1 MILLITTNLFIKP
14 FGRMEFLMKIL
25 GSGHYVPKTIVSN
38 DDLSKIVDTN
48 DEWISSRTGIS
59 TRHISDGE
67 GVSDIASKAAIL
79 AMEDANINAT
89 DIDMILLATMT
100 PDSMLPN
107 NASIIQKNIGA
118 INATCFDLNAAC
130 SGFLFALN
138 TANAYLSSGMCK
150 NILVIGAETL
160 SKIVDW
166 SDRSSCV
173 LFGDGAGA
181 MVVTVDDTKA
191 YYSVSGSDGS
201 KGHVLTGG
209 ATLLK
214 NMLVNKDET
223 NIMTDD
229 YYMHMDGQEVFKFAV
244 KAMGRTVKN
253 ALAKID
259 MPQEQID
266 WLVPHQANIR
276 IIESAAKR
284 LAMPMEKVVVNIHK
298 YGNMSAACIPIALAE
313 AAAEKKFKKGDI
325 IALSG
330 FGAGLG
336 SGFGSGLGCAF
347 GFGFRSILPKI
358 FGPRTSSFTS
368 IT

>member
-1 MILLITTNLFIKP
+1 M
-14 FGRMEFLMKIL
+14 RIL
-25 GSGHYVPKTIVSN
+25 GSGHYVPKNIVTN

-59 TRHISDGE
+59 TRYISDGE
-67 GVSDIASKAAIL
+67 GVSDLASKAALL
-79 AMEDANINAT
+79 ALKDANISAT

-118 INATCFDLNAAC
+118 INATCFDINAAC

-138 TANAYLSSGMCK
+138 TAHAYLSSGICK

-166 SDRSSCV
+166 SDRASCV

-181 MVVTVDDTKA
+181 MVVTADNTKA
-191 YYSVSGSDGS
+191 FYSVSGSDGS

-214 NMLVNKDET
+214 NMLVNSEET
-223 NIMTDD
+223 NIMTDN

-244 KAMGRTVKN
+244 TKVPECINEVLTKANLT
-253 ALAKID
+253 AEDID
-259 MPQEQID
+259 CFI
-266 WLVPHQANIR
+266 LHQANVR
-276 IIESAAKR
+276 IISSVAKR
-284 LAMPMEKVVVNIHK
+284 LGVSPDKLPINLNK
-298 YGNMSAACIPIALAE
+298 YGNTSAATIPILFDE
-313 AAAEKKFKKGDI
+313 LKKSSSLDNAKRVIF
-325 IALSG
+325 SG
-330 FGAGLG
+330 FGGGLTWG
-336 SGFGSGLGCAF
+336 ASLVE
-347 GFGFRSILPKI
+347 L
-358 FGPRTSSFTS
+358 
-368 IT
+368 

>member
-1 MILLITTNLFIKP
+1 M
-14 FGRMEFLMKIL
+14 RIL
-25 GSGHYVPKTIVSN
+25 GSGHYVPKNIVTN

-59 TRHISDGE
+59 TRYISDGE
-67 GVSDIASKAAIL
+67 GVSDLASKAALL
-79 AMEDANINAT
+79 ALKDANISAT

-118 INATCFDLNAAC
+118 INATCFDINAAC

-138 TANAYLSSGMCK
+138 TAHAYLSSGMCK

-166 SDRSSCV
+166 SDRASCV

-181 MVVTVDDTKA
+181 MVVTADNTKA
-191 YYSVSGSDGS
+191 FYSVSGSDGS

-214 NMLVNKDET
+214 NMLVNSEET
-223 NIMTDD
+223 NIMTDN

-244 KAMGRTVKN
+244 TKVPECINEVLTKANLT
-253 ALAKID
+253 AEDID
-259 MPQEQID
+259 CFI
-266 WLVPHQANIR
+266 LHQANVR
-276 IIESAAKR
+276 IISSVAKR
-284 LAMPMEKVVVNIHK
+284 LGVSPDKLPINLNK
-298 YGNMSAACIPIALAE
+298 YGNTSAATIPILFDE
-313 AAAEKKFKKGDI
+313 LKKSGSLDNAKRVIF
-325 IALSG
+325 SG
-330 FGAGLG
+330 FGGGLTWG
-336 SGFGSGLGCAF
+336 ASLVE
-347 GFGFRSILPKI
+347 L
-358 FGPRTSSFTS
+358 
-368 IT
+368 

>member
-1 MILLITTNLFIKP
+1 M
-14 FGRMEFLMKIL
+14 RIL
-25 GSGHYVPKTIVSN
+25 GSGHYVPKNIVTN

-59 TRHISDGE
+59 TRYISDGE
-67 GVSDIASKAAIL
+67 GVSDLASKAALL
-79 AMEDANINAT
+79 ALKDANISAT

-118 INATCFDLNAAC
+118 INATCFDINAAC

-138 TANAYLSSGMCK
+138 TAHAYLSSGMCK

-166 SDRSSCV
+166 SDRASCV

-181 MVVTVDDTKA
+181 MVVTADGTKA
-191 YYSVSGSDGS
+191 FYSVSGSDGS

-214 NMLVNKDET
+214 NMLVNSEET
-223 NIMTDD
+223 NIMTDN

-244 KAMGRTVKN
+244 TKVPECINEVLTKANLT
-253 ALAKID
+253 AEDID
-259 MPQEQID
+259 CFI
-266 WLVPHQANIR
+266 LHQANVR
-276 IIESAAKR
+276 IISSVAKR
-284 LAMPMEKVVVNIHK
+284 LGVSPDKLPINLNK
-298 YGNMSAACIPIALAE
+298 YGNTSAATIPILFDE
-313 AAAEKKFKKGDI
+313 LKKSGSLDNAKRVIF
-325 IALSG
+325 SG
-330 FGAGLG
+330 FGGGLTWG
-336 SGFGSGLGCAF
+336 ASLVE
-347 GFGFRSILPKI
+347 L
-358 FGPRTSSFTS
+358 
-368 IT
+368 

>member
-1 MILLITTNLFIKP
+1 M
-14 FGRMEFLMKIL
+14 RIL
-25 GSGHYVPKTIVSN
+25 GSGHYVPKNIVTN

-59 TRHISDGE
+59 TRYISDGE
-67 GVSDIASKAAIL
+67 GVSDLASKAALL
-79 AMEDANINAT
+79 ALKDANISAT

-118 INATCFDLNAAC
+118 INATCFDINAAC

-138 TANAYLSSGMCK
+138 IAHAYLSSGMCK

-166 SDRSSCV
+166 SDRASCV

-181 MVVTVDDTKA
+181 MVVTADDTKA
-191 YYSVSGSDGS
+191 FYSVSGSDGS

-214 NMLVNKDET
+214 NMLVNSEET
-223 NIMTDD
+223 NIMTDN

-244 KAMGRTVKN
+244 TKVPECINEVLTKANLT
-253 ALAKID
+253 AEDID
-259 MPQEQID
+259 CFI
-266 WLVPHQANIR
+266 LHQANVR
-276 IIESAAKR
+276 IISSVAKR
-284 LAMPMEKVVVNIHK
+284 LGVSPDKLPINLNK
-298 YGNMSAACIPIALAE
+298 YGNTSAATIPILFDE
-313 AAAEKKFKKGDI
+313 LKKSGSLDNAKRVIF
-325 IALSG
+325 SG
-330 FGAGLG
+330 FGGGLTWG
-336 SGFGSGLGCAF
+336 ASLVE
-347 GFGFRSILPKI
+347 L
-358 FGPRTSSFTS
+358 
-368 IT
+368 

>member
-1 MILLITTNLFIKP
+1 M
-14 FGRMEFLMKIL
+14 RIL
-25 GSGHYVPKTIVSN
+25 GSGHYVPKNIVTN

-59 TRHISDGE
+59 TRYISDGE
-67 GVSDIASKAAIL
+67 GVSDLASKAALL
-79 AMEDANINAT
+79 ALKDTNISAT

-118 INATCFDLNAAC
+118 INATCFDINAAC

-138 TANAYLSSGMCK
+138 TAHAYLSSGMCK

-166 SDRSSCV
+166 SDRASCV

-181 MVVTVDDTKA
+181 MVVTADDTKA
-191 YYSVSGSDGS
+191 FYSVSGSDGS

-214 NMLVNKDET
+214 NMLVNSEET
-223 NIMTDD
+223 NIMTDN

-244 KAMGRTVKN
+244 TKVPECINEVLTKANLT
-253 ALAKID
+253 AEDID
-259 MPQEQID
+259 CFI
-266 WLVPHQANIR
+266 LHQANVR
-276 IIESAAKR
+276 IISSVAKR
-284 LAMPMEKVVVNIHK
+284 LGVSPDKLPINLNK
-298 YGNMSAACIPIALAE
+298 YGNTSAATIPILFDE
-313 AAAEKKFKKGDI
+313 LKKSGSLDNAKRVIF
-325 IALSG
+325 SG
-330 FGAGLG
+330 FGGGLTWG
-336 SGFGSGLGCAF
+336 ASLVE
-347 GFGFRSILPKI
+347 L
-358 FGPRTSSFTS
+358 
-368 IT
+368 

>member
-1 MILLITTNLFIKP
+1 
-14 FGRMEFLMKIL
+14 MEFLMRIL
-25 GSGHYVPKTIVSN
+25 GSGHYVPKNIVTN

-59 TRHISDGE
+59 TRYISDGE
-67 GVSDIASKAAIL
+67 GVSDLASKAALL
-79 AMEDANINAT
+79 ALKDANISAT

-118 INATCFDLNAAC
+118 INATCFDINAAC

-138 TANAYLSSGMCK
+138 TTHAYLSSGMCK

-166 SDRSSCV
+166 SDRASCV

-181 MVVTVDDTKA
+181 MVVTADDTKA
-191 YYSVSGSDGS
+191 FYSVSGSDGS

-214 NMLVNKDET
+214 NMLVNSEET
-223 NIMTDD
+223 NIMTDN

-244 KAMGRTVKN
+244 TKVPECINEVLTKANLT
-253 ALAKID
+253 AEDID
-259 MPQEQID
+259 CFI
-266 WLVPHQANIR
+266 LHQANVR
-276 IIESAAKR
+276 IISSVAKR
-284 LAMPMEKVVVNIHK
+284 LGVSPDKLPINLNK
-298 YGNMSAACIPIALAE
+298 YGNTSAATIPILFDE
-313 AAAEKKFKKGDI
+313 LKKSGSLDNAKRVIF
-325 IALSG
+325 SG
-330 FGAGLG
+330 FGGGLTWG
-336 SGFGSGLGCAF
+336 ASLVE
-347 GFGFRSILPKI
+347 L
-358 FGPRTSSFTS
+358 
-368 IT
+368 

>member
-1 MILLITTNLFIKP
+1 M
-14 FGRMEFLMKIL
+14 RIL
-25 GSGHYVPKTIVSN
+25 GSGHYVPKNIVTN

-59 TRHISDGE
+59 TRYISNGE
-67 GVSDIASKAAIL
+67 GVSDLASKAALL
-79 AMEDANINAT
+79 ALKDANISAT

-118 INATCFDLNAAC
+118 INATCFDINAAC

-138 TANAYLSSGMCK
+138 TAHAYLSSGMCK

-166 SDRSSCV
+166 SDRASCV

-181 MVVTVDDTKA
+181 MVVTADDTKA
-191 YYSVSGSDGS
+191 FYSVSGSDGS

-214 NMLVNKDET
+214 NMLVNSEET
-223 NIMTDD
+223 NIMTDN

-244 KAMGRTVKN
+244 TKVPECINEVLTKANLT
-253 ALAKID
+253 AEDID
-259 MPQEQID
+259 CFI
-266 WLVPHQANIR
+266 LHQANVR
-276 IIESAAKR
+276 IISSVAKR
-284 LAMPMEKVVVNIHK
+284 LGVSPDKLPINLNK
-298 YGNMSAACIPIALAE
+298 YGNTSAATIPILFDE
-313 AAAEKKFKKGDI
+313 LKKSGSLDNAKRVIF
-325 IALSG
+325 SG
-330 FGAGLG
+330 FGGGLTWG
-336 SGFGSGLGCAF
+336 ASLVE
-347 GFGFRSILPKI
+347 L
-358 FGPRTSSFTS
+358 
-368 IT
+368 